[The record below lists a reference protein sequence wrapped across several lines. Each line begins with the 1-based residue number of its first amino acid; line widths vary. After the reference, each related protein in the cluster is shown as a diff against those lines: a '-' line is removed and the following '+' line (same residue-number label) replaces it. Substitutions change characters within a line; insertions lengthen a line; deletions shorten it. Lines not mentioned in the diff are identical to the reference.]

1 MFGSYGVQIVT
12 VRAANAWGVGG
23 SEASGDYER
32 LLVF

>member
-1 MFGSYGVQIVT
+1 MFGSYGVQIANVRT
-12 VRAANAWGVGG
+12 VNTWGAGG